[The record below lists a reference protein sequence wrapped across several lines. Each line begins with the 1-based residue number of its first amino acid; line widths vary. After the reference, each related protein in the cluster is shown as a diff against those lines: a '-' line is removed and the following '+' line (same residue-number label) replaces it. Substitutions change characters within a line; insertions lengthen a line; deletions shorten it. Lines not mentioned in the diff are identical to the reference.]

1 MPLLPVTPRE
11 GLTIKVGSLLS
22 PLSSLLI
29 LLVTLSVEIFSEEK
43 QANGKTVLKEPSR
56 ITVMHCR
63 WGSGHF
69 PHADLSCS
77 VQDRAVLRA

>member
-1 MPLLPVTPRE
+1 M
-11 GLTIKVGSLLS
+11 GSLLS

-29 LLVTLSVEIFSEEK
+29 LLVTLNVEIFSEEK
-43 QANGKTVLKEPSR
+43 QANGKTVLKEPPR
-56 ITVMHCR
+56 ITVMQCE

-77 VQDRAVLRA
+77 VQGRAVLSP